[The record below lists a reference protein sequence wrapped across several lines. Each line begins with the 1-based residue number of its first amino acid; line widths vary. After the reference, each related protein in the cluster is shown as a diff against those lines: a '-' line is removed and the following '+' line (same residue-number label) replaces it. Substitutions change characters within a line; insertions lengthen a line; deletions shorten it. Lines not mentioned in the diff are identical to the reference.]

1 MTENLPEKKK
11 PGFRLTAK
19 RIGWLLL
26 ILVWLVGLLLIWY
39 GKSKIAEGAVL
50 KQQIQ
55 RSNLL
60 ATQHLAKMASEQILS
75 KVRPMIKANDLGSAR
90 AQLENADELV
100 EVISTI
106 VLTSQTKQVND
117 IKGGLQQALDLL
129 ASDPK
134 QADTLLDQVGQQ
146 LYILSGETAGG

>member
-1 MTENLPEKKK
+1 
-11 PGFRLTAK
+11 
-19 RIGWLLL
+19 
-26 ILVWLVGLLLIWY
+26 VLIWY

-60 ATQHLAKMASEQILS
+60 ATQQLAKMTSELILS

-90 AQLENADELV
+90 TQLKNADELV

-106 VLTSQTKQVND
+106 ALTSQTKQVND
-117 IKGGLQQALDLL
+117 IKAGLQQALDLL
-129 ASDPK
+129 DSDPK
-134 QADTLLDQVGQQ
+134 QADKLLDDVGNQ
-146 LYILSGETAGG
+146 LYVLSGETAGG